1 MPRQVRLDL
10 KICYL
15 NLLYNRDEARATAA
29 SSALSRILQGA
40 VKLPC
45 KASQGTQNDLQ
56 SRGGNVEYLNQ
67 DMLGEQLAGEIK
79 LQRKVWKQEEE
90 GTSLKVP
97 AAVGERVVGKESS
110 RGNMLG
116 QGSRESKGADEVE
129 VMAKPRESLFS
140 SSKQGGGDGAAGIV
154 VKSEGEVGS
163 EDLLPHGIQGMED
176 FSKWSSPKW
185 NRMEDFGS
193 RDVDEFARGFHNLG
207 I

>member
-1 MPRQVRLDL
+1 
-10 KICYL
+10 
-15 NLLYNRDEARATAA
+15 
-29 SSALSRILQGA
+29 
-40 VKLPC
+40 
-45 KASQGTQNDLQ
+45 
-56 SRGGNVEYLNQ
+56 
-67 DMLGEQLAGEIK
+67 
-79 LQRKVWKQEEE
+79 
-90 GTSLKVP
+90 
-97 AAVGERVVGKESS
+97 
-110 RGNMLG
+110 MLG

-163 EDLLPHGIQGMED
+163 EDLLSHRIQGMED

>member
-1 MPRQVRLDL
+1 MSRQVRLDMMV
-10 KICYL
+10 CYL
-15 NLLYNRDEARATAA
+15 NLFVVRDEARATAA

-40 VKLPC
+40 VKLPS

-56 SRGGNVEYLNQ
+56 STGGNVEYRDQ
-67 DMLGEQLAGEIK
+67 DMHGVQLAGEVK
-79 LQRKVWKQEEE
+79 LERKVGKQEEE
-90 GTSLKVP
+90 GTSMKGA
-97 AAVGERVVGKESS
+97 AAVRERVVGKESS

-129 VMAKPRESLFS
+129 VMTKPRESLFS
-140 SSKQGGGDGAAGIV
+140 SSKQGGGDGAVGIV
-154 VKSEGEVGS
+154 AKSEGEVGS